1 MKKIELVS
9 LLPVR
14 ISSWLIQA
22 SVMNNDTICVMLYH
36 KHGLR
41 CLVRFFSDEEEANLF
56 VSSIVYRRGQVIF
69 NSDSTDA

>member
-1 MKKIELVS
+1 MKRKELVS

-14 ISSWLIQA
+14 IGSWLIQA
-22 SVMNNDTICVMLYH
+22 SIMDNDTICVMLYH
-36 KHGLR
+36 KNGLR
-41 CLVRFFSDEEEANLF
+41 CFVRFFTDEEEANQF